1 MCGEGLGGGRGG
13 WGAYAASQT
22 TFRHMKRFKKP
33 SLRICCFF
41 FFFCFFFFVCVFGEF
56 VCSLFPKA
64 LLDFFILQA
73 DIEDHDQTSA
83 PSDLSFHWVRMS

>member
-1 MCGEGLGGGRGG
+1 M
-13 WGAYAASQT
+13 
-22 TFRHMKRFKKP
+22 
-33 SLRICCFF
+33 
-41 FFFCFFFFVCVFGEF
+41 CVFGEF
-56 VCSLFPKA
+56 VCSSFPKA